1 MALINRRKWLAL
13 LGAGLLAGCGGVT
26 AYKDTG
32 GPNLQV
38 ALGAKD
44 SSFWTKRDVYI
55 DVWTGPKGPEMQ
67 YLGTRKVGAGGTS
80 MGLPVG
86 RPLHLVLAFE
96 ERGGLGSYSS
106 TQSVEI
112 PMAAI
117 PRGAV
122 WRMDLAYTRVG
133 FSHEMRRIR

>member
-1 MALINRRKWLAL
+1 MSLINRRKWLAL

-55 DVWTGPKGPEMQ
+55 DVWTGPKGPDMV
-67 YLGTRKVGAGGTS
+67 YLGTVEIDGSGKVG
-80 MGLPVG
+80 LPTG
-86 RPLHLVLAFE
+86 RPLHLALAFE
-96 ERGGLGSYSS
+96 EKAGLGGYSGV
-106 TQSVEI
+106 TTVEM
-112 PMAAI
+112 PMKALR
-117 PRGAV
+117 PGEV
-122 WRMDLAYTRVG
+122 WGLRVSYTRAG
-133 FSHEMRRIR
+133 YEHDLRRLR